1 MKRKL
6 ILTGIIAALC
16 TSMLAGCG
24 KNNAKST
31 TADMPTGEITY
42 PIETDQTIKYW
53 VRLASALGSSVK
65 NYAETPF
72 AKKLMENTGIKIEY
86 LHPAQGQETEVLNLL
101 IASGDLP
108 DIIESDWLSR
118 NPDQAI
124 EKRTILELN
133 SLIENYSPNLKKYL
147 SENPDVDTQIKTD
160 TSKYYVYPFIRG
172 HELLLSTAGFM
183 MRTDWLEELGIAA
196 PETIDEWDSALAALK
211 TKCETPLAMG
221 LSNLAYFCGAYN
233 ISNQMYIDNGTVK
246 YGAAENAYLDYLKKM
261 NEWYQKGYIDKNF
274 AILDPKLIK
283 ANMLGG
289 TSAASF
295 GAGGGMLGLYLNTN
309 AGQDYDLGAVPFPT
323 LEKGVKPEF
332 GNKQFKYS
340 PLNGAAI
347 TAQSKVPEL
356 AARLLDYSYSE
367 EGFMLNN
374 FGIEGESYDMVGE
387 YPTYKEV
394 ITKNPDGLAMS
405 QALPLYVRAANEAPF
420 VQDVRYIEQYYA
432 LKQQS
437 DALAIWGNNNDEKHR
452 MPQITLTNEESDE
465 YTKIIN
471 DIETYRDEMA
481 TKFIM
486 GEESFDNFGTYVETL
501 KSMKIDRAVEIQ
513 QAAYDRFISR

>member
-1 MKRKL
+1 M
-6 ILTGIIAALC
+6 
-16 TSMLAGCG
+16 
-24 KNNAKST
+24 
-31 TADMPTGEITY
+31 
-42 PIETDQTIKYW
+42 
-53 VRLASALGSSVK
+53 
-65 NYAETPF
+65 
-72 AKKLMENTGIKIEY
+72 
-86 LHPAQGQETEVLNLL
+86 
-101 IASGDLP
+101 
-108 DIIESDWLSR
+108 
-118 NPDQAI
+118 
-124 EKRTILELN
+124 
-133 SLIENYSPNLKKYL
+133 
-147 SENPDVDTQIKTD
+147 
-160 TSKYYVYPFIRG
+160 
-172 HELLLSTAGFM
+172 
-183 MRTDWLEELGIAA
+183 
-196 PETIDEWDSALAALK
+196 
-211 TKCETPLAMG
+211 
-221 LSNLAYFCGAYN
+221 
-233 ISNQMYIDNGTVK
+233 
-246 YGAAENAYLDYLKKM
+246 
-261 NEWYQKGYIDKNF
+261 
-274 AILDPKLIK
+274 
-283 ANMLGG
+283 
-289 TSAASF
+289 
-295 GAGGGMLGLYLNTN
+295 
-309 AGQDYDLGAVPFPT
+309 
-323 LEKGVKPEF
+323 
-332 GNKQFKYS
+332 
-340 PLNGAAI
+340 
-347 TAQSKVPEL
+347 PEL